1 MHILGGFF
9 LTEQLRYSNKQRPSK
24 SGSTLGIL
32 GLWQRLNNLPL
43 SSAGRPVGQG
53 IFNFLIGKMVPYTGT
68 VKPRVRHLEPGFVR
82 VEMKDRRAVRN
93 HLKSVHAIALANL
106 GEFAS
111 GVAMLTA
118 LPDSVKA
125 IVTHLEIDYK
135 KKARGT
141 LTAEGRAEPPEVIT
155 EDVESIVHAV
165 IRDAEN
171 DVVAVVAVTW
181 RLRSKDARS
190 EAKLKAKDS
199 PVPTSEATS

>member
-1 MHILGGFF
+1 MHTLGGFF
-9 LTEQLRYSNKQRPSK
+9 LPEQSSYSNKQRPSK

-32 GLWQRLNNLPL
+32 GLWQRLNSLPL
-43 SSAGRPVGQG
+43 AASVGRPVGQG

-82 VEMKDRRAVRN
+82 VEMKDRRRVRN

-125 IVTHLEIDYK
+125 IVTHLEIDYR

-141 LTAEGRAEPPEVIT
+141 LTAEGRAEPPETIT

-171 DVVAVVAVTW
+171 DIVAEVAVTW
-181 RLRSKDARS
+181 RLRPKDVAIVTS
-190 EAKLKAKDS
+190 TLTS
-199 PVPTSEATS
+199 IPTPETSS